1 MLLLPFATCLERC
14 SYYSPCCV
22 FDSINFWPQLCGEA
36 EHGMLCY
43 AFGAPNPYALPPVQF
58 GASYVSKSLF
68 VISDNLMLLAQ
79 HTIGGLKNTHT
90 RKIAFN

>member
-1 MLLLPFATCLERC
+1 MLLLFAV
-14 SYYSPCCV
+14 SIFPC
-22 FDSINFWPQLCGEA
+22 FWPQLCGEA

-43 AFGAPNPYALPPVQF
+43 AFGAQNPYALPPVQF

-79 HTIGGLKNTHT
+79 HTIGGLKSTHT